1 MYLQIVYFCQ
11 LPTQLVSR
19 KDIKSLFT
27 RIERSFYESWKLDYR
42 IPSPV
47 EELWKLSSFFLVYL
61 LCPPP
66 LAVFELK
73 ELVLSPMNYMKYF
86 FSCSLICCFTIL
98 GICLHVFLVFF
109 FAKNSLFFLLGVVL
123 FVLEEQNLIRLD
135 FILSIF

>member
-1 MYLQIVYFCQ
+1 MYLQIVCFCQ

-27 RIERSFYESWKLDYR
+27 RIERSFYESWKLDYQ

-61 LCPPP
+61 LCRP

-98 GICLHVFLVFF
+98 GIFLHVFLVFF
-109 FAKNSLFFLLGVVL
+109 FLRKTVYFFCSEWFFLCWRSK
-123 FVLEEQNLIRLD
+123 I
-135 FILSIF
+135 